1 MNLTGL
7 GSLDVVPDS
16 GLPLPLGL
24 IRVFNDAGASGTT
37 GLTEEPVLPGD
48 ALGPGQRGTLI
59 SPTDPLL
66 FRFNIGIRTLA
77 AGATL
82 TITVRTAAGQVRK
95 AFTRSYPPN
104 YIVQTTAGQFSLPE
118 ESSPSLDSDE
128 SVAVEVTAGYAI
140 IYGATVDNRTNDPS
154 LQLAKR
160 VP

>member
-1 MNLTGL
+1 
-7 GSLDVVPDS
+7 
-16 GLPLPLGL
+16 
-24 IRVFNDAGASGTT
+24 
-37 GLTEEPVLPGD
+37 
-48 ALGPGQRGTLI
+48 
-59 SPTDPLL
+59 
-66 FRFNIGIRTLA
+66 
-77 AGATL
+77 
-82 TITVRTAAGQVRK
+82 VRK